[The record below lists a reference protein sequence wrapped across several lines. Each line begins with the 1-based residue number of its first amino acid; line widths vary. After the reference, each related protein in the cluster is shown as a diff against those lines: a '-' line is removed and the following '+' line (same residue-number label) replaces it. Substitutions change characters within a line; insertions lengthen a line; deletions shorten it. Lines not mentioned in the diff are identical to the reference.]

1 LVAEGSAR
9 SPWSAPILAM
19 RARASALRARTELS
33 HRWSLG
39 HAAARSQGGVCVLL
53 SVERGERVLSVERGG
68 ERAHRSA
75 ASAPSWLTRESPKW
89 LRILPKEAIR
99 SRWPIA

>member
-1 LVAEGSAR
+1 VAEGSAR

-53 SVERGERVLSVERGG
+53 SVERGERVLSVERG

>member
-53 SVERGERVLSVERGG
+53 SVERGVCAFVS
-68 ERAHRSA
+68 
-75 ASAPSWLTRESPKW
+75 
-89 LRILPKEAIR
+89 
-99 SRWPIA
+99 

>member
-1 LVAEGSAR
+1 
-9 SPWSAPILAM
+9 M

-53 SVERGERVLSVERGG
+53 SVERGERVLSVERG

>member
-1 LVAEGSAR
+1 LSG
-9 SPWSAPILAM
+9 
-19 RARASALRARTELS
+19 AS
-33 HRWSLG
+33 
-39 HAAARSQGGVCVLL
+39 VL

>member
-53 SVERGERVLSVERGG
+53 SVERGERVLSVERG

>member
-53 SVERGERVLSVERGG
+53 SVERGERVLSVERG

-99 SRWPIA
+99 SRWPMA